1 MRRWKPSVL
10 SGAALLRLY
19 SLGCPTSCPISDSR
33 RGLDCQKRGP
43 KTSEVWPV
51 RYQTGPAK
59 TCSSTSATFLCVGA
73 AAPHTLYMASI
84 TLVRLEA
91 RRRALASACADIRQR
106 GDASDK
112 WEVIE
117 RGLDA
122 CADAGGFQSCRAAD
136 GGGPSHG
143 AAARL

>member
-1 MRRWKPSVL
+1 
-10 SGAALLRLY
+10 
-19 SLGCPTSCPISDSR
+19 
-33 RGLDCQKRGP
+33 
-43 KTSEVWPV
+43 
-51 RYQTGPAK
+51 
-59 TCSSTSATFLCVGA
+59 
-73 AAPHTLYMASI
+73 MASI

-122 CADAGGFQSCRAAD
+122 CADAGEVPELPRGLTEA
-136 GGGPSHG
+136 GGGIFVHEDTEGFGHTQRP
-143 AAARL
+143 AAETMFERFLVGKQ